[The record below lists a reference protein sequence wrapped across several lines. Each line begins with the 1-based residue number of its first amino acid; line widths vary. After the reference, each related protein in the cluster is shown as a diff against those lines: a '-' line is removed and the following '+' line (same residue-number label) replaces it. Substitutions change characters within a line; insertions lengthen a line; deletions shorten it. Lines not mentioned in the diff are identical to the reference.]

1 MMGRKASEEKVTN
14 KIIAMSNSHEN
25 LQDLL
30 P

>member
-1 MMGRKASEEKVTN
+1 MCRKASEEKVTN